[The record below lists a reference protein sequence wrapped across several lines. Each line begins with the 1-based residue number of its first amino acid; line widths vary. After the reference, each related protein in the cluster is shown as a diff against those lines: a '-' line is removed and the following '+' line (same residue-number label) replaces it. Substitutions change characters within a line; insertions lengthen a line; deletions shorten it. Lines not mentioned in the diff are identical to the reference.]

1 MGFREQT
8 SAFFDELTNI
18 VNQQMKDKAQGEE
31 RESETPFSS
40 TLTQDEEPVPAQEE
54 VVEDAEPEVI
64 TRQGV

>member
-18 VNQQMKDKAQGEE
+18 VNQQMKDKAQAEE
-31 RESETPFSS
+31 QESETPFSS
-40 TLTQDEEPVPAQEE
+40 MLTQDEEPVSTSEE
-54 VVEDAEPEVI
+54 VVEDAEPEII